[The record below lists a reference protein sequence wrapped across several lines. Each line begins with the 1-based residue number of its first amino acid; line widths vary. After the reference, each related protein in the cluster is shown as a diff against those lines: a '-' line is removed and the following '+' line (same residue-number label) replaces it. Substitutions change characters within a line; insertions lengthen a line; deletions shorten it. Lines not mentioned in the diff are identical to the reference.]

1 MTSRIALAAA
11 VCAALALPASSFARN
26 AAGPDSLQL
35 YEQATHIRVPRML
48 PLPTTRSATLR
59 AAREWSATGT
69 APTLV
74 GKNGV
79 VMYAY
84 GESHPEV
91 VCAPLHACA
100 IELLSPD
107 TITDRSIGDSVR
119 WHVQTATAG
128 QRPVLIVKPVRS
140 GLSTNLVVTTAKGRV
155 YYIALQS
162 DRSSF
167 VPAVGFYDPAALVEH
182 INRRLGDRV
191 AQAEA
196 KRQRLVASLG
206 NVNPAD
212 LDYSYWTEGPKAL
225 RPVRVFSAQGHVY
238 IQMPKSLQYR
248 NAPAL
253 FVVGSKGGNQL
264 VNYRVVGRYYVV
276 DEMFREARLVLGT
289 GSGAQV
295 VTIHAGHKPSWWQSG
310 GHTLTSGN
318 GQPVSECL
326 LCGGGK
332 R

>member
-1 MTSRIALAAA
+1 MNPRIPLAAA
-11 VCAALALPASSFARN
+11 ICAALALPASAFARN
-26 AAGPDSLQL
+26 AAGQDSLQL
-35 YEQATHIRVPRML
+35 YEQATHTRVPRML

-79 VMYAY
+79 VLYAY

-100 IELLSPD
+100 IELLAPD
-107 TITDRSIGDSVR
+107 TITDLSIGDSVR
-119 WHVQTATAG
+119 WQVQTATAD
-128 QRPVLIVKPVRS
+128 QQPVVIVKPVRS
-140 GLSTNLVVTTAKGRV
+140 RLSTNLVVTTAKGRV
-155 YYIALQS
+155 YDIALQS
-162 DRSSF
+162 DRRTF

-182 INRRLGDRV
+182 INHRLGIKAD
-191 AQAEA
+191 QANA
-196 KRQRLVASLG
+196 KRKRVVASLG
-206 NVNPAD
+206 DVNPAD
-212 LDYSYWTEGPKAL
+212 LDYNYWIEGPKDL
-225 RPVRVFSAQGHVY
+225 RPVRVFSAKGHVY

-253 FVVGSKGGNQL
+253 FVVGPKGGNQL

-276 DEMFREARLVLGT
+276 DELFREARLVLGT
-289 GSGAQV
+289 GSDARV
-295 VTIHAGHKPSWWQSG
+295 VTIHTGHKPAWWQAGGGTLRSG
-310 GHTLTSGN
+310 DGS
-318 GQPVSECL
+318 PVCAFMD
-326 LCGGGK
+326 CGGRG